1 MATFAD
7 DVAVL
12 STSKDPAV
20 ASNILQNNLNDIE
33 NWLHRWRIHINETKS
48 AHVTFTLKHVNSPPV
63 TINNIIIPQA
73 QSAKYL
79 GIHLDKRLTW
89 KTHIWNKRLQLNTKI
104 MKLNWLLSNRSK
116 LSLKNKVLLY
126 KVILKPIWTYGIQLW
141 GTASISNIEIF
152 QRYQSKV
159 LRKIT
164 NAPWFV
170 SNHSLHKDLKIPTV
184 KEEISV
190 YSKTYQDKLMNHTN
204 NLAINLLDNT
214 LLTNR
219 LKRCQV
225 LDLPFHTDFR
235 LCCIVQLDFDLF
247 FV

>member
-1 MATFAD
+1 M
-7 DVAVL
+7 
-12 STSKDPAV
+12 
-20 ASNILQNNLNDIE
+20 
-33 NWLHRWRIHINETKS
+33 
-48 AHVTFTLKHVNSPPV
+48 
-63 TINNIIIPQA
+63 
-73 QSAKYL
+73 
-79 GIHLDKRLTW
+79 
-89 KTHIWNKRLQLNTKI
+89 
-104 MKLNWLLSNRSK
+104 
-116 LSLKNKVLLY
+116 
-126 KVILKPIWTYGIQLW
+126 
-141 GTASISNIEIF
+141 
-152 QRYQSKV
+152 